1 MRASNTL
8 LARISKV
15 TGMTSLLLA
24 TAVFALALV
33 FAATPTST
41 AAADESV
48 RVAGLL
54 DLLRQRLEKKDD
66 EEEEE
71 TKKEKKKPQQKKKR
85 TKENTVTWK
94 KKKTPSN
101 ARLRIAVI
109 GDSLAQDLWFGMR
122 RVLIRHKDIEVVRFT
137 KSASGLVRDDSYDW
151 AKKLTSFVAEE
162 RFEIAVVLFGGND
175 RQGIRLG
182 GKRLPRFTK
191 KWTVEYGRRVDAVI
205 DLLKTRTQTIF
216 WVGLPVVRSS
226 SLERDYKKLNVIY
239 RSRAEAGS
247 IEFIDIWHL
256 FRDDSGVY
264 TSFGPDLRGTKRKLR
279 MDDGNHFTA
288 PGQARFAHEVVK
300 IMRTKVELSSTEQ
313 LKIHALL
320 SAPAKSDCA
329 LFAPAS
335 QYGHNCSHK
344 RLE

>member
-1 MRASNTL
+1 MRADNALRVWIANLKSLTGVL
-8 LARISKV
+8 LV
-15 TGMTSLLLA
+15 T
-24 TAVFALALV
+24 VFLALALI
-33 FAATPTST
+33 FTAAPVST
-41 AAADESV
+41 ANAGETV
-48 RVAGLL
+48 RMAGLL
-54 DLLRQRLEKKDD
+54 DLLRQRLEERDD
-66 EEEEE
+66 EKEEKA
-71 TKKEKKKPQQKKKR
+71 KKKKKR
-85 TKENTVTWK
+85 TQKK
-94 KKKTPSN
+94 KKKTVTKKKKKQPST

-182 GKRLPRFTK
+182 GKRLPRFTD
-191 KWTVEYGRRVDAVI
+191 KWTVEYSRRVDAVI
-205 DLLKTRTQTIF
+205 DLLKTRAQTIF
-216 WVGLPVVRSS
+216 WVGLPVVRSA
-226 SLERDYKKLNVIY
+226 SLERDYKKLNRIY
-239 RSRAEAGS
+239 KSRADASS

-256 FRDDSGVY
+256 FRNESGVY
-264 TSFGPDLRGTKRKLR
+264 SSFGPDLKGTKRKLR

-300 IMRTKVELSSTEQ
+300 IMRKKVELSSSQPVRTY
-313 LKIHALL
+313 AFRWP
-320 SAPAKSDCA
+320 SGTADCLA
-329 LFAPAS
+329 FAHAS
-335 QYGHNCSHK
+335 QYSHICPHK